1 MTLYYQIFII
11 ASGVVLL
18 ALVLSLVAWIAIA
31 TKTKKLARV
40 AAGFFVTCF
49 ALYTFGQALALLQSL
64 ELVVWGFAVPSV
76 CYAVAAVLFAVG
88 SGCQLAALDK
98 R

>member
-1 MTLYYQIFII
+1 MTPYQIFIA
-11 ASGVVLL
+11 ASSVVLFALIL
-18 ALVLSLVAWIAIA
+18 ALVAWMVIAA
-31 TKTKKLARV
+31 KTKRLERI

-49 ALYTFGQALALLQSL
+49 ALYTLGQALALLQSL
-64 ELVVWGFAVPSV
+64 EMVAWGYALPSV

-88 SGCQLAALDK
+88 SGCQLVAISK